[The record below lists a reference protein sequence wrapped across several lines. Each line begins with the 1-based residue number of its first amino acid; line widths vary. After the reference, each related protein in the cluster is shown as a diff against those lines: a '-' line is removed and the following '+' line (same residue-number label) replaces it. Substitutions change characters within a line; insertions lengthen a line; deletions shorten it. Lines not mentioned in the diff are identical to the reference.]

1 MKSMKL
7 TVVNLDVG
15 ETLLSAGL
23 PMSDAQA
30 PCLLDVCWSVARP
43 DWAPIDEQIQAW
55 VLAAMVAGAH
65 EALPAQGVEVSLLF
79 TNVSDIQRLN
89 GEYRQI
95 DKATN
100 VLSFPAQTLV
110 EDGRMLLGDVVI
122 CLSIVEA
129 EAAAQCKLPLVHL
142 THLVLH
148 GVLHLLGH
156 DHVEDADADLMESIE
171 INLMASLGYANPY
184 AVAVGNNCEESKCT

>member
-1 MKSMKL
+1 
-7 TVVNLDVG
+7 
-15 ETLLSAGL
+15 
-23 PMSDAQA
+23 MSGAQA

-43 DWAPIDEQIQAW
+43 DWAPVDEQIQAW
-55 VLAAMVAGAH
+55 VLAAMVAGANA
-65 EALPAQGVEVSLLF
+65 ALPAQGVEVSLLF

-110 EDGRMLLGDVVI
+110 EDGRMLVGDVVI

-129 EAAAQCKLPLVHL
+129 EAAAQGKLPLVHL

-156 DHVEDADADLMESIE
+156 DHVEDADADQMESIE

-184 AVAVGNNCEESKCT
+184 AVAVGNNSEESKRT

>member
-1 MKSMKL
+1 MKSMKP
-7 TVVNLDVG
+7 TVVNPDVDG
-15 ETLLSAGL
+15 ILLSAGL
-23 PMSDAQA
+23 PMSGAQA

-43 DWAPIDEQIQAW
+43 DWAPVDEQIQAW
-55 VLAAMVAGAH
+55 VRAAMVAGANA
-65 EALPAQGVEVSLLF
+65 ALPAQGVEVSLLF

-110 EDGRMLLGDVVI
+110 EDGRMLVGDVVI

-129 EAAAQCKLPLVHL
+129 EAAAQGKLPLVHL

-156 DHVEDADADLMESIE
+156 DHVEDADADQMESIE

-184 AVAVGNNCEESKCT
+184 AVAVGNNSEESKRT

>member
-23 PMSDAQA
+23 PMSGAQA

-43 DWAPIDEQIQAW
+43 AWAPVDEQIQAW

>member
-43 DWAPIDEQIQAW
+43 DWAPVDEQIQAW

-122 CLSIVEA
+122 CL
-129 EAAAQCKLPLVHL
+129 
-142 THLVLH
+142 
-148 GVLHLLGH
+148 
-156 DHVEDADADLMESIE
+156 
-171 INLMASLGYANPY
+171 YR
-184 AVAVGNNCEESKCT
+184 

>member
-1 MKSMKL
+1 
-7 TVVNLDVG
+7 
-15 ETLLSAGL
+15 
-23 PMSDAQA
+23 
-30 PCLLDVCWSVARP
+30 
-43 DWAPIDEQIQAW
+43 
-55 VLAAMVAGAH
+55 
-65 EALPAQGVEVSLLF
+65 
-79 TNVSDIQRLN
+79 
-89 GEYRQI
+89 
-95 DKATN
+95 
-100 VLSFPAQTLV
+100 
-110 EDGRMLLGDVVI
+110 MLLGDVVI

>member
-1 MKSMKL
+1 MKSMKP
-7 TVVNLDVG
+7 TVVNPDVDG
-15 ETLLSAGL
+15 ILLSAGL
-23 PMSDAQA
+23 PMSGAQT

-43 DWAPIDEQIQAW
+43 DWAPVDEQIQAW
-55 VLAAMVAGAH
+55 VLAAMVAGANA
-65 EALPAQGVEVSLLF
+65 ALPAQGVEVSLLF

-110 EDGRMLLGDVVI
+110 EDGRMLVGDVVI

-129 EAAAQCKLPLVHL
+129 EAAAQGKLPLVHL

-184 AVAVGNNCEESKCT
+184 AVAVGNNSEESKRT